1 MHKKVKSNLVVY
13 TDDEI
18 KLQEIVKPM
27 TIVFI

>member
-18 KLQEIVKPM
+18 KLQEIEKPM